1 MAGDLQH
8 RLSTIIDTCAPSRNN
23 DCLHQQLQGLS
34 MMDMAN
40 VAANYVQYVMNTPAA
55 KSLPVLNLDSMMAGI
70 DIDHPHAPGNVFAY
84 NFHERY

>member
-1 MAGDLQH
+1 
-8 RLSTIIDTCAPSRNN
+8 
-23 DCLHQQLQGLS
+23 